1 MRHHGPLRKQN
12 SARVLQKADMT
23 QAGLPGGGADGR
35 NLWVLPKE
43 PGSQPCVCRVA
54 AGRAEGRGGKDECPA
69 CLGILPSAPRDV
81 TPGYKRKK
89 EKKEKPTA
97 LPLYAPPPHPT
108 PPQSLTSAHLQEHPL
123 VIGEMPLRDSHKA
136 RKEERNLRL

>member
-1 MRHHGPLRKQN
+1 
-12 SARVLQKADMT
+12 MT

-89 EKKEKPTA
+89 EKKKSLAARLGEGNSMMKPMST
-97 LPLYAPPPHPT
+97 
-108 PPQSLTSAHLQEHPL
+108 
-123 VIGEMPLRDSHKA
+123 K
-136 RKEERNLRL
+136 